1 MNKALILII
10 LVLQSFNSFSQT
22 YWRVENEYGD
32 EILLTID
39 LNKEKKTFEAYS
51 RKDALKDLA
60 GVFTYALA
68 KAAGKLKYPE
78 IVFIEGKTR
87 EKNDSLLLN
96 GNFNYF
102 DKQFLFTG
110 SISGS
115 HFDGLYKDN
124 RFRQHQLTGE
134 KVFDNKSVRDYTS
147 IINTAFSLT
156 EKHIVNPAWLKSD
169 EWLDFKKKVN
179 ELKVKTADDYELA
192 AIFFWLGKK
201 LPFTSYEINRIR
213 PENKPNGRKNSAAV
227 REIKSNIAIFDGNNF
242 PANQKEM
249 DSIALIIS
257 KKDYSKLVIDLRG
270 NSRLSPLSVN
280 ILTNYLSEKA
290 FNGGVYLTR
299 KWFDSNNTIP
309 KAQDYQKLFK
319 GFSEASYQPGVLFKE
334 QGRSLYIAPT
344 GKTFKGKVYVLA
356 DSKTSKAAEAMTYA
370 LKQEKIAII
379 VGQKTAGMT
388 VLTESLRINNEFD
401 LLLPNSDFYTIEGKN
416 LNKVG
421 VEPDISLPA
430 DEVMTYIMKL

>member
-1 MNKALILII
+1 MNKIFILII
-10 LVLQSFNSFSQT
+10 LVLQSFNLFSQT

-60 GVFTYALA
+60 GVFTYTLA

-87 EKNDSLLLN
+87 EKNDSLFLT

-115 HFDGLYKDN
+115 HFDGQYKDN
-124 RFRQHQLTGE
+124 RLRQHQLIGK
-134 KVFDNKSVRDYTS
+134 KVFDNKPLRDYTS

-156 EKHIVNPAWLKSD
+156 EKNIINPAWLKSD
-169 EWLDFKKKVN
+169 DWLDFKKKVN

-201 LPFTSYEINRIR
+201 LPFTSYEISKIR
-213 PENKPNGRKNSAAV
+213 PGNKPVGRRNSAAI
-227 REIKSNIAIFDGNNF
+227 REIKSNTAIFEGNNF

-249 DSIALIIS
+249 DSIAVIINR
-257 KKDYSKLVIDLRG
+257 KGYSKLVIDLRG
-270 NSRLSPLSVN
+270 NNRQSPLTVN

-309 KAQDYQKLFK
+309 KAQDYQKLFR
-319 GFSEASYQPGVLFKE
+319 GFSETSYQPGVLFKE
-334 QGRSLYIAPT
+334 QGRTLNVVPS

-356 DSKTSKAAEAMTYA
+356 DSKTSKAAEAIICV

-401 LLLPNSDFYTIEGKN
+401 LMLPSSDFYTIDGKN

-421 VEPDISLPA
+421 VEPDIPLPA